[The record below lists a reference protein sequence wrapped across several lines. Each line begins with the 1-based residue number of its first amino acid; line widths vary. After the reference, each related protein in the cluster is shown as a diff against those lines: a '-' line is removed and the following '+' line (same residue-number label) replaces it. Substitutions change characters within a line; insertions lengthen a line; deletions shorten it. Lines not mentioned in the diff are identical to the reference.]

1 MNTTIRPTRAVKP
14 ATVRKAAST
23 SSILGQLARKPL
35 RPPRPEPTVCFAC
48 LKPLT
53 AARVGALRG
62 LNTGHD
68 SWACVKCSDLVT
80 TPRLGIYTG
89 EVGTSQLLIVDKVY
103 NDSVRDV
110 FMELDREDEDGNNE
124 G

>member
-1 MNTTIRPTRAVKP
+1 M
-14 ATVRKAAST
+14 
-23 SSILGQLARKPL
+23 
-35 RPPRPEPTVCFAC
+35 CFAC
-48 LKPLT
+48 LEALT
-53 AARVGALRG
+53 TARIGALRG
-62 LNTGHD
+62 LNTSHD
-68 SWACVKCSDLVT
+68 SWTCVRCSDLVT

-110 FMELDREDEDGNNE
+110 FMEPDHDDDTDNE